1 MNARIN
7 SIHGIGMTSLRTRQR
22 LIKRLQDAGISND
35 LVLEVILNTPRHM
48 FVDEALSSHAYDDT
62 ALPIGFGQTI
72 SQPYVVAR
80 MTEALLGKQTNRVL
94 EIGTGSAY
102 QTAVLAYLF
111 KQVYSVERIGKLLER
126 AKKRLQAL
134 DLTNVC
140 LKYEDGNRG
149 WFEYAPYDGIIVT
162 AAAPE
167 VPANLVQQLAV
178 GGRLVIPVGTS
189 QAQELIQVERGPSGL
204 VQLELGPVS
213 FVPLLGGV
221 L

>member
-1 MNARIN
+1 MNAGIN

-48 FVDEALSSHAYDDT
+48 FVDEALASHAYDDT

-72 SQPYVVAR
+72 SQPYIVAR
-80 MTEALLGKQTNRVL
+80 MTEALLGKKTDKVL

-102 QTAVLAYLF
+102 QTAILACLF

-126 AKKRLQAL
+126 ARQRLQTL
-134 DLTNVC
+134 NLTNVC

-149 WFEYAPYDGIIVT
+149 WLEYGPYDGIIVT
-162 AAAPE
+162 AASPD
-167 VPANLVQQLAV
+167 VPTSLIQQLAV
-178 GGRLVIPVGTS
+178 GGRLVVPIGTS
-189 QAQELIQVERGPSGL
+189 QAQELVQVERESSGIIQQ
-204 VQLELGPVS
+204 VLGPVS